1 MRLPSLTK
9 GQEIPRESDL
19 EGHYDLNV
27 GLPQD
32 WGKANATLGEHKQNL
47 ACNKTQRK
55 SNDPTEG

>member
-32 WGKANATLGEHKQNL
+32 WGKQRLYSWRA
-47 ACNKTQRK
+47 QRK
-55 SNDPTEG
+55 SSMH